1 MKELKMS
8 IDLKPIQ
15 DDQIKDQH
23 IALSDLWMIK
33 DRDEKILGPF
43 ETNQL
48 KDYALTY
55 DYLFDDL
62 EAYNLETEKWQ
73 KLFAITIFQRRK
85 PKLVAAQN
93 LNPSD
98 KNLYIQSKGHY
109 LGPLNAQDIKVLLDK
124 GEILS
129 SDLLSVDDKKTWIK
143 IYEHHMFDRR
153 QVRTHEDL
161 PVKPQDN
168 LLKEVNIEQSALESD
183 IDQDVIVGLAFLS
196 HGKDKGH
203 HIKSNKKVVQES
215 SDTKNH
221 THHEV
226 KTNDEKS
233 DRASKFNKT
242 YIFAIAGCLILSLVA
257 INFWSNH
264 KSRPVMVDRSVKAPT
279 KSIDNSTRSI
289 TKRSPS
295 SVVQKPK
302 RLKALKRKPLIRPRR
317 PSKVA
322 PRVKKVVREDYQENL
337 DEGYNENYEI
347 ESPEL
352 EEEMSREFAGG
363 YDDLSGDEKFEEE
376 IPEEYEDEGFPIEER
391 IEHEADDY

>member
-1 MKELKMS
+1 
-8 IDLKPIQ
+8 
-15 DDQIKDQH
+15 
-23 IALSDLWMIK
+23 
-33 DRDEKILGPF
+33 
-43 ETNQL
+43 
-48 KDYALTY
+48 
-55 DYLFDDL
+55 
-62 EAYNLETEKWQ
+62 
-73 KLFAITIFQRRK
+73 
-85 PKLVAAQN
+85 
-93 LNPSD
+93 
-98 KNLYIQSKGHY
+98 
-109 LGPLNAQDIKVLLDK
+109 
-124 GEILS
+124 
-129 SDLLSVDDKKTWIK
+129 
-143 IYEHHMFDRR
+143 MFDRR